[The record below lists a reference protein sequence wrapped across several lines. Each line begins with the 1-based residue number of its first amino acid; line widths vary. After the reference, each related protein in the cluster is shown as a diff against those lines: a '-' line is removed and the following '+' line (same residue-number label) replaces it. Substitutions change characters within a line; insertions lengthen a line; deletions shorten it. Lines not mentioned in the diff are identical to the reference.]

1 MEPIC
6 FEAVL
11 AYVFL
16 RHEEIVTADEYEN
29 RLNALYLKD
38 PKNDIL
44 LNLEW
49 QKDTKESI
57 IYINES
63 IDFEKLDSALFG
75 KCLMERIS
83 VFYKEGH
90 ADLRNF
96 AAKMYDLWKN
106 LPDSIQHQQPFWIL
120 SYGDD
125 PLSWGDEKQCR
136 SIYEKMMNYYN
147 T

>member
-44 LNLEW
+44 LNLE
-49 QKDTKESI
+49 
-57 IYINES
+57 
-63 IDFEKLDSALFG
+63 
-75 KCLMERIS
+75 
-83 VFYKEGH
+83 
-90 ADLRNF
+90 
-96 AAKMYDLWKN
+96 
-106 LPDSIQHQQPFWIL
+106 
-120 SYGDD
+120 
-125 PLSWGDEKQCR
+125 
-136 SIYEKMMNYYN
+136 
-147 T
+147 